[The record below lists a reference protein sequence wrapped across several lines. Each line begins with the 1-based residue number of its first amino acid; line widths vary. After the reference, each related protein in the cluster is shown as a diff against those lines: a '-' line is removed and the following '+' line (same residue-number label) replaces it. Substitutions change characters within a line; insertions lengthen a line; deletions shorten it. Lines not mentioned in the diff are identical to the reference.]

1 MHITE
6 EKYKDAQHQI
16 KDLKKNIQMMED
28 NKTPHKLTSHE
39 QIIKRLQ
46 KELIDK
52 ENQVTELESAT
63 SSLDDKVKLLEDKL
77 NYSLKQLK
85 TVMNDN
91 VELSER
97 IEMQKAEIEECSVL
111 NKGLSTN
118 NKELDEIIKDLRS
131 QLNKSGH
138 DLSFDLLNGSSSE
151 NSQSG
156 NFSFAMPE
164 NLANAV
170 VDVRLLDQQKQNQAL
185 THQIERVR
193 SELHLF
199 KAEHVGLLKSIMKL
213 EENATQTAMGF
224 DVDDI
229 SVELREL
236 FTIFAEQT
244 QRYITELAEQKLHF
258 DKLNEAQNILQ
269 LKFDDVFAERNKLKD
284 DIMAREQQLALTT
297 TENEN
302 LVRRI
307 EQSGKLLDEERVQRQ
322 NVEST
327 LKATMRELEDN
338 LTESKKETARKCIEI
353 TEKGTQIEKLQCDLN
368 ARQIQLQT
376 LDHDLKLMEN
386 RVKDALTITER
397 QNENIADLQKQK
409 ESLLLEIVEV
419 KKQAQ
424 SLHEHQDSAA
434 RELASCK
441 IDYNSLL
448 NEKQSLDEKHD
459 QLLKQ
464 SVQRDSLLKEVQEQ
478 LEIVNQAFLEKEKE
492 CDVIRV
498 QLDAAKQQLKESECA
513 QQPLMQKITEFES
526 IQENLNE
533 AIKRLESE
541 KLEIR
546 DKNQLLKSELNA
558 EKSNSSDSKQVNT
571 IRVYC
576 LTQITN

>member
-1 MHITE
+1 
-6 EKYKDAQHQI
+6 
-16 KDLKKNIQMMED
+16 MED

-39 QIIKRLQ
+39 QIIKRLK

-52 ENQVTELESAT
+52 ENQVTDLESAT
-63 SSLDDKVKLLEDKL
+63 SSLDDQIKLLEDKL

-85 TVMNDN
+85 TVMNEN

-97 IEMQKAEIEECSVL
+97 IEMQKAEIEDCAIL

-131 QLNKSGH
+131 QLNRSGH

-156 NFSFAMPE
+156 NLSFAMPE

-170 VDVRLLDQQKQNQAL
+170 VDVRLFDQQKQNQRL

-193 SELHLF
+193 SELNLF
-199 KAEHVGLLKSIMKL
+199 KTEHVNLLKSIMKL
-213 EENATQTAMGF
+213 EENATQAAMDV

-244 QRYITELAEQKLHF
+244 QKYIAELAEQKLKIE
-258 DKLNEAQNILQ
+258 KLNEAKNILQ
-269 LKFDDVFAERNKLKD
+269 VKFDDVFAEGNKLKD
-284 DIMAREQQLALTT
+284 DVKAREQQLVLST

-302 LVRRI
+302 LFRQI
-307 EQSGKLLDEERVQRQ
+307 EKAGNILDEERVQRQ
-322 NVEST
+322 NVEA
-327 LKATMRELEDN
+327 ATRELESN
-338 LTESKKETARKCIEI
+338 LTESKKEIALKYSEI
-353 TEKGTQIEKLQCDLN
+353 TEKNAQIEKLQCDLN
-368 ARQIQLQT
+368 ARQIQLQK
-376 LDHDLKLMEN
+376 LDDDLKLMET

-409 ESLLLEIVEV
+409 ESLLLEIVDV

-424 SLHEHQDSAA
+424 SLYEHRDRASK
-434 RELASCK
+434 ELASCK

-448 NEKQSLDEKHD
+448 NEKQLLDEKYEE
-459 QLLKQ
+459 LLKQ
-464 SVQRDSLLKEVQEQ
+464 NVQRDSQLKEAQEQ
-478 LEIVNQAFLEKEKE
+478 LENANQAFLEKEKQ
-492 CDVIRV
+492 CDVVRV

-513 QQPLMQKITEFES
+513 QQPLLQKITEFES

-533 AIKRLESE
+533 AIKRLENE
-541 KLEIR
+541 KLEMH
-546 DKNQLLKSELNA
+546 DENQLIKSELNT
-558 EKSNSSDSKQVNT
+558 EKCNSSDSKEVGE
-571 IRVYC
+571 IRVYYFNY
-576 LTQITN
+576 IY